1 MHSMFF
7 GAAMAIIK
15 RRAFIEEHTEEWLH
29 SSQVQDLISKI
40 YCHHDPELDK
50 LLPEKFPARAIIQTV
65 DGRKFEKIYEIPYG
79 DGMNPLSLDELRG
92 KYAPLASSIYSQ
104 KRVQEIEDRIMHLEE
119 ISDFKTVAE
128 LLSNKGG

>member
-1 MHSMFF
+1 
-7 GAAMAIIK
+7 MAIIK
-15 RRAFIEEHTEEWLH
+15 RRAFIEEHTEEWLR
-29 SSQVQDLISKI
+29 SLQVQDLIQRI

-50 LLPEKFPARAIIQTV
+50 LLPEKFPARAVIQTV
-65 DGRKFEKIYEIPYG
+65 DGRTLEKTYEIPHG

-104 KRVQEIEDRIMHLEE
+104 KRVQEIEDRIMRLEE